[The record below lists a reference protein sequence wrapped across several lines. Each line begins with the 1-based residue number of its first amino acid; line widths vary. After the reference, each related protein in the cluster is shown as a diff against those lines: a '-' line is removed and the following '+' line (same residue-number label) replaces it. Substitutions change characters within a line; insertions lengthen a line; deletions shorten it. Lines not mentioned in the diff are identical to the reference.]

1 MLPRL
6 IFLILLCCLCQGW
19 PCGDK
24 EVEEGSGKVCDCSG
38 EKITENDYNKQG
50 MNKKGCC
57 PVTGPEL
64 GHCEVTREGNVR
76 CTNSHVCYKH
86 ELGLLFLIC
95 FYLYIIFIIVIIII
109 IIIIT
114 LRPKLLKLR
123 WEQGEDWDKLWCWA
137 RCHSRWRLSSND
149 GYTEFTRRDRNATN
163 LFINSVIS
171 FRSELYNDM

>member
-1 MLPRL
+1 MPGFTKQAEMLPRL

-64 GHCEVTREGNVR
+64 GHCEVTREGNVG

-123 WEQGEDWDKLWCWA
+123 
-137 RCHSRWRLSSND
+137 
-149 GYTEFTRRDRNATN
+149 
-163 LFINSVIS
+163 
-171 FRSELYNDM
+171 